1 MEINLK
7 SYLWGYLSKPQK
19 DLITQ
24 GKFIINEVI
33 EEGRFNFND
42 YSFLV
47 FPFAKA
53 YEGFLKQLFLDVG
66 FITKLDYDSDHFRL
80 GKVMSPNLELKLGN
94 HSVFR
99 KIANLA
105 GEDLAYEIWDAW
117 KMGRNQVFHYFPHN
131 IKSLEFKEA
140 QQIVLKIINTME
152 HAALDLK
159 QNSLKK
165 RLSQY

>member
-80 GKVMSPNLELKLGN
+80 GKVMSPNLELKLGS